1 MRPDTFPWWRQASV
15 TALTDNDRA
24 VLAFARQLHTEHGF
38 EGVWLIDARAR
49 QLTTDDGDYR
59 LLLVSECFRD
69 CSPRGRQIGLHD
81 IFYRLGGFAPLDL
94 ICLTPEEFEQAKGR
108 ASLVRAVMPE
118 AIDLLA
124 ETPAPA

>member
-1 MRPDTFPWWRQASV
+1 MGAV

-24 VLAFARQLHTEHGF
+24 ILVFARELHAEYGF
-38 EGVWLIDARAR
+38 EGVWLLDARPGH
-49 QLTTDDGDYR
+49 LTTDDGEYR
-59 LLLVSECFRD
+59 LLLVGQCFRGRP
-69 CSPRGRQIGLHD
+69 PRERQIGLHD
-81 IFYRLGGFAPLDL
+81 IFYGAGGNAPLDL